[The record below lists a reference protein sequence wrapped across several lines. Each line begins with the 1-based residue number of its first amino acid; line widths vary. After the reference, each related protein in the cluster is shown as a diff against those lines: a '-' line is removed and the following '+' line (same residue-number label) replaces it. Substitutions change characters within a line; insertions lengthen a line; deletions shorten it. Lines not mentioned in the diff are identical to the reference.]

1 MRPKIWTN
9 IQVSD
14 EIKFLPLKPFKE
26 KLKSILIEKFF
37 LRHFSN
43 FNLLL
48 FLSLLFF
55 FLLFVFWVG
64 VFERLVPDP
73 NIVSIN

>member
-14 EIKFLPLKPFKE
+14 EIKFLPEKPFKE
-26 KLKSILIEKFF
+26 KLKSIPIEKFF
-37 LRHFSN
+37 LRRFSN
-43 FNLLL
+43 FLLLL

-55 FLLFVFWVG
+55 FSAFCVLDRCV
-64 VFERLVPDP
+64 
-73 NIVSIN
+73 